1 MNEEVANTITFDRNV
16 IGISFKNIKIAVQEK
31 IDRWN
36 DLPYKLW
43 SNSRSLR
50 QIIVKVIIW
59 HKNQKKKILCNYFIT
74 ERLYR

>member
-1 MNEEVANTITFDRNV
+1 MNEEVANTITFDRN
-16 IGISFKNIKIAVQEK
+16 IKGFSFKNINIAVQEK

-59 HKNQKKKILCNYFIT
+59 HKNQKKILCIFLN
-74 ERLYR
+74 